1 MVFRETES
9 VELKRL
15 LNDGFEK
22 ALVAFLNTSGGTIY
36 VGVEDD
42 GTAVGVMNLD
52 ETLQKIGDIITM
64 QVLPNPQ
71 EYVELGTKFING
83 KHVIEVKVEKGKS
96 LYYIKKFGR
105 SANGC
110 YIRMGTSNRSMTEE
124 QIEKA
129 YIATL
134 NIPEK
139 SMKTTESNRQDLTFK
154 QFKTML
160 MFKDIHYGDETFDLN
175 FNLKTNEGKYNLI
188 AFLLSDQN
196 DTSIKVVRFNGTT
209 KSDFISR
216 KEFEAGCIFKQMED
230 ALEYAQNVLNIVQ
243 TKITNSLRVDT
254 PYFDNVAFREA
265 WYNAVCHNLWV
276 EKIPPAIYGFDD
288 RIEIISH
295 GILKKGMTQE
305 DFFSGVS
312 RPVNE
317 EFAKIF
323 MQMQYMEQSGRG
335 VPTVV
340 KKYGKGVYKFGTS
353 FIQCIIPY
361 DIVNENKKGDKKT
374 INDGINDGIN
384 GDVKLNEIHKVI
396 LDLISLD
403 CKTTVKQVTEQFSK
417 KTRTVE
423 RAFKYLKDNGFI
435 KRIGSNK
442 NGYWAILKKQ

>member
-1 MVFRETES
+1 
-9 VELKRL
+9 
-15 LNDGFEK
+15 
-22 ALVAFLNTSGGTIY
+22 
-36 VGVEDD
+36 
-42 GTAVGVMNLD
+42 
-52 ETLQKIGDIITM
+52 
-64 QVLPNPQ
+64 
-71 EYVELGTKFING
+71 
-83 KHVIEVKVEKGKS
+83 
-96 LYYIKKFGR
+96 
-105 SANGC
+105 
-110 YIRMGTSNRSMTEE
+110 
-124 QIEKA
+124 
-129 YIATL
+129 
-134 NIPEK
+134 
-139 SMKTTESNRQDLTFK
+139 
-154 QFKTML
+154 
-160 MFKDIHYGDETFDLN
+160 
-175 FNLKTNEGKYNLI
+175 
-188 AFLLSDQN
+188 
-196 DTSIKVVRFNGTT
+196 
-209 KSDFISR
+209 
-216 KEFEAGCIFKQMED
+216 
-230 ALEYAQNVLNIVQ
+230 
-243 TKITNSLRVDT
+243 
-254 PYFDNVAFREA
+254 
-265 WYNAVCHNLWV
+265 
-276 EKIPPAIYGFDD
+276 
-288 RIEIISH
+288 
-295 GILKKGMTQE
+295 MTQE

-396 LDLISLD
+396 LDLISSD